1 MLTQNLKRDG
11 DSAKSHRALGHLLAG
26 LNLHGWPQARRLN
39 PASFSFPFAG
49 RGRLTLRFKPMLLVR
64 GGFHRPGKSGGPP
77 LLEPSFKVE
86 GNGAHNQSSG
96 LAVAPGLKAHNARGP
111 LKVHPKRCLEESALA
126 PIDRHMTAGKSN
138 AHQRASPG
146 TLSVRARCTFKS
158 SLK

>member
-77 LLEPSFKVE
+77 LFEPSLKVKRDD
-86 GNGAHNQSSG
+86 AHNNYGFSVIRLTKQ
-96 LAVAPGLKAHNARGP
+96 LPEAVRMAMGTSVFRIRIELIFRRCWNLITPWRSAAARSCHIKPPARAPPQVLIR
-111 LKVHPKRCLEESALA
+111 R
-126 PIDRHMTAGKSN
+126 
-138 AHQRASPG
+138 
-146 TLSVRARCTFKS
+146 
-158 SLK
+158 